1 MRVLEVA
8 ISGEIV
14 NDGKLPVGGA
24 KLGFG
29 PDDGPV
35 GTGGVSVLP

>member
-1 MRVLEVA
+1 MA

-14 NDGKLPVGGA
+14 NDGDFTVGA
-24 KLGFG
+24 EFGFG
-29 PDDGPV
+29 PDLGAF